1 MKNFLL
7 LLLSVIILSCSKNS
21 NSSPDLFRIEY
32 DNIIWVE
39 DTVGESYVK
48 FSKDYVVK
56 IFDEFSC
63 DINYEGEF
71 NSTDSDGYNEVSALS
86 IEEETETTLKFTQ
99 VDKSNPDGEKLYQF
113 YFEITPDG
121 KLYFRV
127 YCDGVLAIDTTFSK
141 VDDLNF
147 TEPINCDENYILTC

>member
-1 MKNFLL
+1 MKKLLL

-21 NSSPDLFRIEY
+21 NSSPGIFRIEY
-32 DNIIWVE
+32 DNTIWVE

-71 NSTDSDGYNEVSALS
+71 NFTDSDGYNEVSALS
-86 IEEETETTLKFTQ
+86 VGEETETTLKFTQ
-99 VDKSNPDGEKLYQF
+99 VDISNPEREKLYQF
-113 YFEITPDG
+113 YFEIVPDG
-121 KLYFRV
+121 KLYFRI
-127 YCDGVLAIDTTFSK
+127 YCDGVLAVDTTFTK
-141 VDDLNF
+141 VDKLNF
-147 TEPINCDENYILTC
+147 TEPANCDENYIMAC